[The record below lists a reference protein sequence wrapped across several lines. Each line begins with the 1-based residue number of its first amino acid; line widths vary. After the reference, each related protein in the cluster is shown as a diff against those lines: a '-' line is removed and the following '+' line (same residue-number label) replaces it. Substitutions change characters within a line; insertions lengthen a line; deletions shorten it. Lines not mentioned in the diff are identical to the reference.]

1 MTKMKNTNSPKRA
14 EYLQGK
20 LEKVLASI
28 SSEGDFK
35 AAIIS
40 TLDGFS
46 LAAQAEDFDDVK
58 LSAISAIVQDVS
70 RKAEFYIGFK
80 RMDEVSLVD
89 DDKFRLVCRM
99 FDVGENTF
107 ILSVVVPPH
116 QSYRKLTNDAI
127 KQITVLLLEKQNR

>member
-20 LEKVLASI
+20 LEKVLAGI

-46 LAAQAEDFDDVK
+46 VAAHAEDFDDVK

-70 RKAEFYIGFK
+70 EKEHDYIRIADGKANAFSEKRRRIFSADECICFYLRNF
-80 RMDEVSLVD
+80 SD
-89 DDKFRLVCRM
+89 D
-99 FDVGENTF
+99 
-107 ILSVVVPPH
+107 
-116 QSYRKLTNDAI
+116 
-127 KQITVLLLEKQNR
+127 